1 MDEKSCQ
8 LLEYPRVLEIIASYT
23 SFSRSCELVL
33 ALKPSSDI
41 GEVKNSLSRSLEARK
56 FLESEPSFSLEGIKD
71 VASLVKAAERGKVLE
86 PLLLLDIAQVIN
98 SCSHLQ
104 TVFNGREKG
113 LPLIVG
119 IVDKMEDLKPLEK
132 EIVSKISLAG
142 EILSS
147 ASPRLLQVRKELK
160 TVREKLLRE
169 LEGIIKS
176 EEAARALQEAII
188 TQREG
193 RYVIP
198 VRIEN
203 KKDIKGIVHDVSN
216 TGATVFIEPW
226 STLDTGN
233 DLKQLELE
241 EAREIEKILAGLS
254 AKVGSYSTELVMNI
268 ELAAQVDLELA
279 KARYG
284 HAVRAF
290 EPQIV
295 APENAPVLKLVK
307 ARHPLLKGRAV
318 PLDLEIGPD
327 YSTLIITGPN
337 TGGKTVALKTIGL
350 YCLMAQSGLPVP
362 ADSATIL
369 PVFDGIYADIGDEQS
384 IEQTLSS
391 FSWHMGNISRII
403 KLATSKSL
411 VLLDELGTSTDPVEG
426 SALAAAIIDHL
437 HKQKTIT
444 IATSHFNELK
454 ALAHTTPGI
463 KNAAFEF
470 DPITLLPT
478 YRIIPGVPGGSNALI
493 TAARLGVPEHIIQ
506 AAKQRL
512 SSQDRE
518 LDSLLYELANEK
530 TRARNIASEAEIE
543 KNMAEKI
550 QKELKN
556 ELDKL
561 KMEKEKILNR
571 AKDEAVMEIS
581 SLTREIRDV
590 SAELKKKKSQE
601 QLGIAKNNL
610 AGIRRRLR
618 ETTSYEPDDKT
629 AVAETGE
636 INPGDMVWLADLEI
650 EAQVV
655 ALNQSTGQ
663 ITAESG
669 SVRFTVDSSNVSRV
683 RSGGAAIEKDYTGR
697 AKTPRS
703 HVSIELDLRGKRADE
718 VELELESYIDS
729 AIGANLD
736 FVRIIHGY
744 GTGVVRQ
751 IVRDYLSRQK
761 LVKSFRAGGNDE
773 GGDGATVAALK

>member
-119 IVDKMEDLKPLEK
+119 IVDKMEDLKPLER
-132 EIVSKISLAG
+132 EIISTISPAG

-147 ASPRLLQVRKELK
+147 ASPRLLQIRKELK

-254 AKVGSYSTELVMNI
+254 AKVGSYSTELAMNI

-571 AKDEAVMEIS
+571 ARDEAVMEIS

-773 GGDGATVAALK
+773 GGDGVTVAALK

>member
-41 GEVKNSLSRSLEARK
+41 GEVKKSLSRSLEARK

-254 AKVGSYSTELVMNI
+254 AKVGSYSTELAMNI

-571 AKDEAVMEIS
+571 ARDEAVMEIS

-773 GGDGATVAALK
+773 GGDGVTVAALK

>member
-571 AKDEAVMEIS
+571 ARDEAVMEIS

-773 GGDGATVAALK
+773 GGDGVTVAALK

>member
-1 MDEKSCQ
+1 
-8 LLEYPRVLEIIASYT
+8 
-23 SFSRSCELVL
+23 
-33 ALKPSSDI
+33 
-41 GEVKNSLSRSLEARK
+41 
-56 FLESEPSFSLEGIKD
+56 
-71 VASLVKAAERGKVLE
+71 
-86 PLLLLDIAQVIN
+86 
-98 SCSHLQ
+98 
-104 TVFNGREKG
+104 
-113 LPLIVG
+113 
-119 IVDKMEDLKPLEK
+119 MEDLKPIER
-132 EIVSKISLAG
+132 EIVSTISPAG

-147 ASPRLLQVRKELK
+147 ASPRLLQIRKELK
-160 TVREKLLRE
+160 AVREKLLRE
-169 LEGIIKS
+169 LEVIIKS

-193 RYVIP
+193 RYVVP

-226 STLDTGN
+226 STIETGN
-233 DLKQLELE
+233 ELKQLELE
-241 EAREIEKILAGLS
+241 EAREVEKILAGLS
-254 AKVGSYSTELVMNI
+254 VKVGSYSTELTLNI

-279 KARYG
+279 KGRYA

-295 APENAPVLKLVK
+295 ASENAPVLKLVR

-470 DPITLLPT
+470 DPVTLLPT
-478 YRIIPGVPGGSNALI
+478 YRIVPGVPGGSNALI

-506 AAKQRL
+506 TAKQRL

-543 KNMAEKI
+543 KNMAEKK

-561 KMEKEKILNR
+561 KVEKEKILNR
-571 AKDEAVMEIS
+571 VRDEAVMEIS
-581 SLTREIRDV
+581 NLTREIRDV

-610 AGIRRRLR
+610 TRIRRKLR
-618 ETTSYEPDDKT
+618 ETDSFETEDKAT
-629 AVAETGE
+629 VAETGE
-636 INPGDMVWLADLEI
+636 INPGDMVWLADLEM
-650 EAQVV
+650 EARVV
-655 ALNQSTGQ
+655 ALNKSTGQ

-669 SVRFTVDSSNVSRV
+669 SLRFTVDSANVSQV
-683 RSGGAAIEKDYTGR
+683 RSGGTTIERKYIGR
-697 AKTPRS
+697 AKISRS

-718 VELELESYIDS
+718 VELELEGYIDS
-729 AIGANLD
+729 AIWANLD
-736 FVRIIHGY
+736 SVRIIHGH

-761 LVKSFRAGGNDE
+761 LIKSFRAGGNDE
-773 GGDGATVAALK
+773 GGDGVTVAILK